1 MIKFLATLL
10 IFVTLPCYGAYTPE
24 LFKDELVESTL
35 QNTSSKYPEANLDY
49 DYNDINYLPLR
60 IRFTEKISS
69 KKSKEGDIIEF
80 EVMEDVHDKS
90 GKRIIDAGTIGKAKL
105 ENISER
111 EGYGVPADIIISGFD
126 IDGLNKKRFDGNIT
140 KRGKNLSA
148 VALGLK
154 YSVCTILPGSHFLLL
169 LMKGGNAT
177 IKPKDIFIIK
187 YLP

>member
-1 MIKFLATLL
+1 MTKFLATLI
-10 IFVTLPCYGAYTPE
+10 IFVTLPCYGAYSPE

-35 QNTSSKYPEANLDY
+35 QNTSSKYPEANLNY
-49 DYNDINYLPLR
+49 DYNDINYLSVK
-60 IRFTEKISS
+60 IRFKEKVSS

-80 EVMEDVHDKS
+80 EVMEDVRDKS

-105 ENISER
+105 ENISAR
-111 EGYGVPADIIISGFD
+111 EGYGVPADIIISSFD
-126 IDGLNKKRFDGNIT
+126 INDLNNKHFDGEIK

-154 YSVCTILPGSHFLLL
+154 YSVCTIFPGSHFLLL

-177 IKPKDIFIIK
+177 IKPKDVFVIK

>member
-1 MIKFLATLL
+1 MIKFMATLL

-49 DYNDINYLPLR
+49 DYNDINYLPVR
-60 IRFTEKISS
+60 IRFKEKISS
-69 KKSKEGDIIEF
+69 KKSREGDIIKF
-80 EVMEDVHDKS
+80 EVVEDVQDES
-90 GKRIIDAGTIGKAKL
+90 GKRIIDAGTIGIARI
-105 ENISER
+105 ETIAAR
-111 EGYGVPADIIISGFD
+111 EGYGVPADILISRFD
-126 IDGLNKKRFDGNIT
+126 IDGLNKKHFDGDIS
-140 KRGKNLSA
+140 KHGKNLTIL
-148 VALGLK
+148 ALGLK
-154 YSVCTILPGSHFLLL
+154 YSVCAIFPGSHFLLL